1 MQLKT
6 LEDLMADRH
15 NKLRWYEGVPAGFVA
30 VIWLTTVIGAWLG
43 GDLRGWVVVV
53 GYFAVVV
60 ATLAA
65 IAIIVMVVRA
75 FRAR

>member
-1 MQLKT
+1 
-6 LEDLMADRH
+6 MADRH
-15 NKLRWYEGVPAGFVA
+15 SKLKWYEGIPAGFVA
-30 VIWLTTVIGAWLG
+30 VIWLTTVVGAWLG

-65 IAIIVMVVRA
+65 IAIIVIVVRA